1 MIIIR
6 DKFAFVNIFERK
18 KKKKIKVVNQM
29 SERELKR
36 EIATSQ
42 GTRPNFV
49 EIENVQELGGDERK
63 VYVKVK
69 GFKRT
74 VLMRG
79 NNVLA
84 TMVRV

>member
-6 DKFAFVNIFERK
+6 DKIAFVNTLNAKNEK
-18 KKKKIKVVNQM
+18 LKGGNQKMNEKI
-29 SERELKR
+29 LKR

-42 GTRPNFV
+42 STRPTYV
-49 EIENVQELGGDERK
+49 EIERVDELGNDERK
-63 VYVKVK
+63 VICKIK

>member
-1 MIIIR
+1 
-6 DKFAFVNIFERK
+6 
-18 KKKKIKVVNQM
+18 M

-79 NNVLA
+79 INVLA
-84 TMVRV
+84 TLVRV